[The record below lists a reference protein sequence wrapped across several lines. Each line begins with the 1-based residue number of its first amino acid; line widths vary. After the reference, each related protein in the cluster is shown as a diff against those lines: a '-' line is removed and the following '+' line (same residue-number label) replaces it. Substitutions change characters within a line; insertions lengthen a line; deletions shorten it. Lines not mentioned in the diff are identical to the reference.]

1 MGVRT
6 RRQLLLVSF
15 WCVAGLAAAPDR
27 VSVALA
33 GADSEARDRPHA
45 ILAGANTDTL
55 DYSWRQ
61 VLPAAVAELEKSDWR
76 IQRADSSERRVVTH
90 WKPLRHALA
99 RVFMG
104 EIQAKVVVDFEE
116 LGDDR
121 TVVTVRGGLA
131 SNRDIEG
138 SPVLGAAQKSY
149 RSATERWME
158 RVRRRLDEGRTTSGR
173 SAASTF

>member
-6 RRQLLLVSF
+6 RRSLFLVSF
-15 WCVAGLAAAPDR
+15 WCVAALAAAPDR
-27 VSVALA
+27 ASVAVA
-33 GADSEARDRPHA
+33 GTGGGSGDRPRA
-45 ILAGANTDTL
+45 ILAGANVDTL
-55 DYSWRQ
+55 DYSWRE

-76 IQRADSSERRVVTH
+76 IQRADSTERRVVTH
-90 WKPLRHALA
+90 WKPLRHTLA
-99 RVFMG
+99 KLFMG
-104 EIQAKVVVDFEE
+104 EVQAKVVVDFGD

-131 SNRDIEG
+131 SDRDIEG

-158 RVRRRLDEGRTTSGR
+158 RVRRRLDDGRTASGR